1 MGHIAKIFPSTRQR
15 RFPISRDQAILLM
28 AAFNEIMLGLDTYL
42 AHVLNNSIRLR
53 EWIPI
58 IFGPTA
64 GVLLLIAGA
73 IAIKNRP
80 VATWLATFVFV
91 ASMIV
96 GVLGAYF
103 HFVRGTLPSAPA
115 GSRVTLSLLIWA
127 PPILA
132 PFAFAGIGVVGLS
145 AAWVEDPMN
154 SGRIILPFGK
164 IQLPYSKT
172 RGYFFLVSL
181 GILMALISSALDHA
195 RHGFEN
201 PWLWAPVIIGVFG
214 TVVAAGI
221 GGVKG
226 KPTRTDVA
234 VYFGAMALLVF
245 VGLLGAYFHV
255 AADLT
260 AQSHIVPER
269 FLRGAPFLS
278 PLLFANMGMIGMLV
292 LVSPQETLA

>member
-1 MGHIAKIFPSTRQR
+1 MGHIAKIIPAAGQR
-15 RFPISRDQAILLM
+15 RIPVSRDQAILLM

-42 AHVLNNSIRLR
+42 AHVLNNTILIR

-58 IFGPTA
+58 IFGPVA
-64 GVLLLIAGA
+64 GVLLLIAGV
-73 IAIKNRP
+73 IAIKNR
-80 VATWLATFVFV
+80 AAASWLATFVFL

-103 HFVRGTLPSAPA
+103 HFVRGTLPTAPV
-115 GSRVTLSLLIWA
+115 GSRVTLDLLIWA

-132 PFAFAGIGVVGLS
+132 PFAFAGIGVIGLS
-145 AAWVEDPMN
+145 AAWVEEPEN
-154 SGRIILPFGK
+154 SGRILLPWGS

-181 GILMALISSALDHA
+181 GTLAALISSVLDHA
-195 RHGFEN
+195 RHGYEN
-201 PWLWAPVIIGVFG
+201 PWLWAPVALGVFG

-226 KPTRTDVA
+226 RPSRMDVL
-234 VYFGAMALLVF
+234 VYFIAMLLLVI
-245 VGLLGAYFHV
+245 VGMIGTYFHV

-260 AQSHIVPER
+260 ASSQIVPER

-278 PLLFANMGMIGMLV
+278 PLLFSNMGIIGMLV
-292 LVSPQETLA
+292 LLSPKES

>member
-1 MGHIAKIFPSTRQR
+1 MGHLATIFPAMRQR
-15 RFPISRDQAILLM
+15 QLPLSRAQVIMLM

-42 AHVLNNSIRLR
+42 AHVLNNTILLR

-58 IFGPTA
+58 LFGF
-64 GVLLLIAGA
+64 GSGIVLLLAGL

-80 VATWLATFVFV
+80 LASWLATIVFV
-91 ASMIV
+91 LSIVV

-103 HFVRGTLPSAPA
+103 HFVRGTLPSAPV

-145 AAWVEDPMN
+145 AAWIEDPIN
-154 SGRIILPFGK
+154 SGIIRPPFGGR
-164 IQLPYSKT
+164 IRLPYSKT
-172 RGYFFLVSL
+172 RGYFFLVSF
-181 GILMALISSALDHA
+181 GILAALVSSVLDHA

-201 PWLWAPVIIGVFG
+201 PWLWLPLGIGVFA
-214 TVVAAGI
+214 TVVSAGI

-226 KPTRTDVA
+226 ELNRGDIWTYTL
-234 VYFGAMALLVF
+234 AMVLLIL
-245 VGLLGAYFHV
+245 VGMLGTWFHV
-255 AADLT
+255 QANFIGT
-260 AQSHIVPER
+260 STIVAER

-278 PLLFANMGMIGMLV
+278 PLLYSNMGLLGLMV
-292 LVSPQETLA
+292 LLPPGTDG